1 MTPRFVPAAL
11 AAALA
16 FASPVLACDEEPDP
30 VACQRQ
36 TPPAMDPAEARA
48 YAQAIQQAAGMVGDA
63 TAQQLAQRHGLSI
76 LNVTWEDTGRS
87 KGSSVGPN
95 ISDMTIQVGQTCMPV
110 IRTPN
115 FEDTTADVALDE
127 FQVMVGNERG
137 QPLRRVSLRELLSNL
152 RRYLSLPTSWGGA
165 GRSLVC
171 ERDSHALVSAQA
183 CFLPVPKSGSAEF
196 NPVLFNYQSRAGDP
210 AVMTI
215 LVTRE
220 GTSVTVIDPARG
232 ERWGSGQRLF
242 FNQAGQRASFTGQR
256 MSDFKASGQ
265 TATNGAALVKGDP
278 NGGLNQVLLIQ
289 IPLKQKTPP
298 QRDELE
304 CCEDSAGAPAACA
317 PTMARSRGGDVEE
330 AVVGHG
336 KVEGPFTELGGLA
349 IERDERFPIRVTVQ
363 LYKATSDGVVNP
375 TDLSTIR
382 EQLDAVYE
390 KGDAMG
396 SLVTEG
402 QTGRPTEAYA
412 ANGLPAWW
420 SGAWAQHSRATGRPV
435 AELQARL
442 LDAMGEWVP
451 SSPQELE
458 AALRQLDL
466 LSPDTQASIVE
477 PVVDRC
483 GTGVVRTC
491 GTRSLP
497 SRTGEVA
504 AKVLGGVAALGAA
517 LFALTR
523 IFA

>member
-16 FASPVLACDEEPDP
+16 LASPFGSIARACDEEPDP
-30 VACQRQ
+30 VACRR
-36 TPPAMDPAEARA
+36 PVDPDEARA
-48 YAQAIQQAAGMVGDA
+48 YANAIRQAAGMVSDP

-115 FEDTTADVALDE
+115 FEDTTADVALDKL
-127 FQVMVGNERG
+127 QVMVGNERG
-137 QPLRRVSLRELLSNL
+137 QPLRRVSLRELLANL

-165 GRSLVC
+165 GRSLLA
-171 ERDSHALVSAQA
+171 ERDGHVLVSAQA

-210 AVMTI
+210 AVLTI

-242 FNQAGQRASFTGQR
+242 FNQAGQRAAFTGQR
-256 MSDFKASGQ
+256 LSDFEASGQ

-278 NGGLNQVLLIQ
+278 AGGLNQVLLIQ
-289 IPLKQKTPP
+289 VPLKQKTPP
-298 QRDELE
+298 PRETAMA
-304 CCEDSAGAPAACA
+304 CEGAMPCAPAACA
-317 PTMARSRGGDVEE
+317 PMQRSRDGDVEE

-375 TDLSTIR
+375 TDLQTIKA
-382 EQLDAVYE
+382 QLDAIYE
-390 KGDAMG
+390 KGDAVG

-412 ANGLPAWW
+412 ASGLPAWW
-420 SGAWAQHSRATGRPV
+420 SGAWAEHARRTGRPV

-451 SSPQELE
+451 SSPAELDQ
-458 AALRQLDL
+458 ALRQLEL
-466 LSPDTQASIVE
+466 LPPDAPVSIVE
-477 PVVDRC
+477 PVVEEPR
-483 GTGVVRTC
+483 RLC
-491 GTRSLP
+491 GTRD
-497 SRTGEVA
+497 SRGSARTVEVA
-504 AKVLGGVAALGAA
+504 AQVLGGLVALGAA
-517 LFALTR
+517 AFALTR
-523 IFA
+523 LFG

>member
-11 AAALA
+11 TALA
-16 FASPVLACDEEPDP
+16 LAAPFGSIARACDEPE
-30 VACQRQ
+30 VACQPQ
-36 TPPAMDPAEARA
+36 TPPAIDPAEARA
-48 YAQAIQQAAGMVGDA
+48 YAQTIRQAAGMVSDP

-115 FEDTTADVALDE
+115 FEDTTADVALDR

-152 RRYLSLPTSWGGA
+152 RRYLSLPTSWGGE
-165 GRSLVC
+165 GRSLLS

-210 AVMTI
+210 AVLTI

-256 MSDFKASGQ
+256 LSDFKASGQ

-278 NGGLNQVLLIQ
+278 AGGLNQVLLIQ
-289 IPLKQKTPP
+289 VPLKQKTPP
-298 QRDELE
+298 PRQELAD
-304 CCEDSAGAPAACA
+304 CCESAPAACA
-317 PTMARSRGGDVEE
+317 PMARSRGGDVEE

-375 TDLSTIR
+375 TDMSTIK
-382 EQLDAVYE
+382 EQLDAIYE
-390 KGDAMG
+390 KGDAVG

-412 ANGLPAWW
+412 AGGLPAWW
-420 SGAWAQHSRATGRPV
+420 TSAWEQHARLSGIPV
-435 AELQARL
+435 AELQARM
-442 LDAMGEWVP
+442 LDAYGEWVP
-451 SSPQELE
+451 SSPKEL
-458 AALRQLDL
+458 ADALTQLGL
-466 LSPDTQASIVE
+466 LRTRAE
-477 PVVDRC
+477 LRC
-483 GTGVVRTC
+483 GTIERMVEEDRRVMRC
-491 GTRSLP
+491 GTMSPP
-497 SRTGEVA
+497 SRTTEVV
-504 AKVLGGVAALGAA
+504 AKVVGGVAALAA
-517 LFALTR
+517 AAFALTR
-523 IFA
+523 LFG